1 MVPVGGSATFQDP
14 KTGDPAAV
22 VQPSAGTF
30 LAFDLVCSHQG
41 CVVEYSPQ
49 AERFICPCHG
59 SQFNGRTGAV
69 LNGPAPTGLGRI
81 PVKKGP
87 DGQLYVT

>member
-1 MVPVGGSATFQDP
+1 MGGSATFQDP
-14 KTGDPAAV
+14 KSGDPAAV
-22 VQPSAGTF
+22 VQPSAGTYV
-30 LAFDLVCSHQG
+30 AFDLVCPHQG

-49 AERFICPCHG
+49 AQRFICPCHG